1 VEPLIQSAAAFLTCR
16 LIIDDMPE
24 IRYLPRKLSLDALI
38 RVLVKEHTV
47 MKEGLRRMKEAADRK
62 DFKDVSK
69 ALKQL
74 DPVFRQHVADEE
86 AQILRLLVGELGR
99 KGADEEIRVFQ
110 QHRPIY
116 RLMQTIAELAPKKA
130 ADLEAEQAK
139 LGELFDDHTRAE
151 EQRVFPKALD
161 CYGRRDLRTR

>member
-1 VEPLIQSAAAFLTCR
+1 
-16 LIIDDMPE
+16 MPE
-24 IRYLPRKLSLDALI
+24 TRYVPRNVSLDTLI
-38 RVLVKEHTV
+38 GILVEEHAV
-47 MKEGLRRMKEAADRK
+47 MKEGLLRMKEAAERK
-62 DFKDVSK
+62 DFKDVSE

-74 DPVFRQHVADEE
+74 DPVFRQHIADEE

-99 KGADEEIRVFQ
+99 KGADGEIRVFQ

-116 RLMQTIAELAPKKA
+116 RLMQTIAELAPKEA

-151 EQRVFPKALD
+151 EQRVFPRALD
-161 CYGRRDLRTR
+161 CYGKRGLGAR